1 MELKEELS
9 NSVICIPAKTFD
21 RKSEVSMKDY
31 RSRITV
37 NPEVHFGKPYV
48 VGTRITVDNVL
59 ELVQEGI
66 SFDKIIQNY
75 YPDLRIEDIKACIQ

>member
-1 MELKEELS
+1 MI
-9 NSVICIPAKTFD
+9 N
-21 RKSEVSMKDY
+21 Y
-31 RSRITV
+31 RNRITV

-66 SFDKIIQNY
+66 SFKEIILNY
-75 YPDLRIEDIKACIQ
+75 YPDLEIEDIKACIQYVLDLIRNEEIYAEISE

>member
-1 MELKEELS
+1 MI
-9 NSVICIPAKTFD
+9 N
-21 RKSEVSMKDY
+21 Y
-31 RSRITV
+31 RNRITV

-66 SFDKIIQNY
+66 SFKEIILNY
-75 YPDLRIEDIKACIQ
+75 YPDLEIEDIKACIQYVLDLIRKEEIYAEISE

>member
-1 MELKEELS
+1 
-9 NSVICIPAKTFD
+9 
-21 RKSEVSMKDY
+21 MKDY
-31 RSRITV
+31 RNRITV

-66 SFDKIIQNY
+66 SFKEIIKDY
-75 YPDLRIEDIKACIQ
+75 YSDLGIEDIKACIQYALDLIREEEIYAKVSE